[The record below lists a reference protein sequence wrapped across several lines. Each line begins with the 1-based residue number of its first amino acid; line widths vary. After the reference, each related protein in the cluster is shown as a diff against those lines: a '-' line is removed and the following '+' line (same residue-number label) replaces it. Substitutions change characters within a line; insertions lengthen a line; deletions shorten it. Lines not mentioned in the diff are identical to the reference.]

1 MQPMYSRQ
9 QVFFYMKLAVSSLE
23 TKGNLRFGFVFCF
36 SVCIKKLCG
45 VQEGWGGGNVRIGR
59 EK

>member
-1 MQPMYSRQ
+1 MYSRQ
-9 QVFFYMKLAVSSLE
+9 QIFFFYMKLA

-36 SVCIKKLCG
+36 SVCIKKHRNTG
-45 VQEGWGGGNVRIGR
+45 GEGKEEHENVRIGR

>member
-1 MQPMYSRQ
+1 MYSRQ

-45 VQEGWGGGNVRIGR
+45 GVGR
-59 EK
+59 GERENRP

>member
-1 MQPMYSRQ
+1 MYSRQ
-9 QVFFYMKLAVSSLE
+9 QIFFYMKLAVSSLE

>member
-9 QVFFYMKLAVSSLE
+9 QIFFFYMKLA

-36 SVCIKKLCG
+36 SVCIKKHRNTG
-45 VQEGWGGGNVRIGR
+45 GEGKEEHENVRIGR